1 MPRSILI
8 AHPSAELYGSD
19 RVMVETIEGLQLRGW
34 QVVTTVPAPGP
45 LIPEIERRG
54 GRVVVSPA
62 PVLRKSALRPL
73 GMVRLLA
80 TAIRSLVPS
89 IRLIRAADMVYV
101 STLTIPSWIVL
112 GRLLRRPV
120 VCHVHESE
128 RAAPLWLRRT
138 LAGPLLAADHLLV
151 NSEFSRGVLMQS
163 YPSLDGMSEVVY
175 NAVPGPTVAV
185 PAREVLDGP
194 VRLVFVGRLSPRK
207 GPQVAVELVRLLTAA
222 GMPARLD
229 IVGSVFPGYE
239 WFEAELRRTVADAG
253 LADAVTFSGFSDD
266 VWRHLADADLALVPS
281 QGDEPFGNT
290 AVEAVL
296 AGRPVVV
303 SSSSGLDEAVAG
315 YACAQR
321 VAADDIDGWVAAVT
335 RVVRDWP
342 RYRQLVADDVAV
354 AQARHAPH
362 IYQQTMAD
370 RLEQLAAG
378 K

>member
-1 MPRSILI
+1 VPRSILI

-34 QVVTTVPAPGP
+34 QVVTTLPAPGP

-62 PVLRKSALRPL
+62 PVLRKSALRPK
-73 GMVRLLA
+73 GMLRLIAVSL
-80 TAIRSLVPS
+80 RSLAPS

-101 STLTIPSWIVL
+101 STLTIPSWLIL
-112 GRLLRRPV
+112 SRLLRRPV

-128 RAAPLWLRRT
+128 RTAPLWLRRA
-138 LAGPLLAADHLLV
+138 LAGPLLAADHLIV
-151 NSEFSRGVLMQS
+151 NSEFSRGVLLES
-163 YPSLDGMSEVVY
+163 YGSLGDHSEVVY
-175 NAVPGPTVAV
+175 NGVPRPPAVV
-185 PAREVLDGP
+185 PARATLDGA

-207 GPQVAVELVRLLTAA
+207 GPQVAIETVRRLVAAGTAA
-222 GMPARLD
+222 HLD
-229 IVGSVFPGYE
+229 IVGSVYPGYE
-239 WFEAELRRTVADAG
+239 WFEEELRASVDAAG
-253 LADAVTFSGFSDD
+253 LSDAVTFVGFTDD

-296 AGRPVVV
+296 AGRPVIV
-303 SSSSGLDEAVAG
+303 SASSGLDEAVAG
-315 YACAQR
+315 YTSAQK
-321 VAADDIDGWVAAVT
+321 VAAADIDGWVAAVR
-335 RVVRDWP
+335 RVVAGWDE
-342 RYRQLVADDVAV
+342 YRTRAAADVAV
-354 AQARHAPH
+354 AEQRHAPH

-370 RLEQLAAG
+370 RLDELAAG